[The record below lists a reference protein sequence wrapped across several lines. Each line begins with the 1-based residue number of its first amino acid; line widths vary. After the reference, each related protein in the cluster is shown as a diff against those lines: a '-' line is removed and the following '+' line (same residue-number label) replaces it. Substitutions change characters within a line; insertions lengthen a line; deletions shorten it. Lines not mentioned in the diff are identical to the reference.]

1 MSRSSPVLTRL
12 LPGRVGALACILL
25 MAGCAAIAPATPD
38 APTSPTADAGV
49 VNEVQG
55 VPAASTAQA
64 PPSTT
69 RRDVN
74 ARLPPAAPSVAPP
87 AATTAQTAPVA
98 SGRAVIPPA
107 ASTSKATATVEAA
120 PKPAERAPKTPA
132 PAAVAQPTAAP
143 TLDLK
148 SLEMRLKETK
158 AVGVFAKLA
167 LKNQIDDLLDRFRAY
182 YQGRL
187 ETSLAELRRS
197 FDMLGLKAVALLQD
211 ADPPLARA
219 IVSSRESLWGLLSD
233 PVKFKTL

>member
-55 VPAASTAQA
+55 VPAASAAQA

-107 ASTSKATATVEAA
+107 ASTSKATVEAA
-120 PKPAERAPKTPA
+120 PKPAQRAPKMPA

-197 FDMLGLKAVALLQD
+197 FDMLVLKAVALLQD

-233 PVKFKTL
+233 PAKFKTL